1 MDDTMNRLTELLS
14 DKESLK
20 QLSELAEMLK
30 SGGDDTPQCTEPEPL
45 SPPEESSGMPDLE
58 MIAGI
63 ASLAGAMQQNDS
75 NTELLMALRPHL
87 GEEKQHRLDKAV
99 KLMRLAAVWSAAK
112 ESGLINNL
120 I

>member
-1 MDDTMNRLTELLS
+1 MDDTMNKLTELLS

-30 SGGDDTPQCTEPEPL
+30 SGGEEQSTEPEPV
-45 SPPEESSGMPDLE
+45 SPPGESSGMPDLE

-87 GEEKQHRLDKAV
+87 GEEKQLRLDKAI
-99 KLMRLAAVWSAAK
+99 KLMRLATVWSAAK